1 MNKEVKQGRN
11 LSFITRT
18 SKLITQCKSAKRGFT
33 LIEVLV
39 SVSIFAIVMLI
50 ATGAV
55 FSIVEANKKTHSL
68 KSVMTNLN
76 FALESIARDMRVG
89 FSYTCNGGADCQA
102 GGIVFNYKANRS
114 VDGDA
119 SYDSTDVN
127 DRIEYSIVN
136 ERLMKRVYG
145 TGPTATLGA
154 VPITAEEIHILSMK
168 FYLIGSAAADGKQP
182 KVLITIEGYAGTGQ
196 TRSDFNIQ
204 TTVSQRSIDS

>member
-1 MNKEVKQGRN
+1 MKFK
-11 LSFITRT
+11 T
-18 SKLITQCKSAKRGFT
+18 SHNSGFT

-89 FSYTCNGGADCQA
+89 FGYTCDGSTDCQD
-102 GGIVFNYKANRS
+102 GGDVFNYKANRS
-114 VDGDA
+114 VDGDIW
-119 SYDSTDVN
+119 YDSTDTN
-127 DRIEYSIVN
+127 DRIEYSVVN
-136 ERLMKRVYG
+136 ERLMKQVQG
-145 TGPTATLGA
+145 IGPTANPSP

-168 FYLIGSAAADGKQP
+168 FYLIGGALLDNKQP
-182 KVLITIEGYAGTGQ
+182 KVLITIKGYAGTGQ